1 MSHSIEQQLNRAIY
15 DNFAKGESKHSY
27 KIEHGGSC
35 DAKIFS
41 YSQLNSMKDLAKNF
55 GSFMKQNYPEIR
67 YVKDI
72 NSSQIEA
79 FLREKSSTCKM
90 STLNRYMSNFEK
102 FERCCKE
109 TYPSFKSSFKVDRKA
124 VRLEN
129 QALNKDANAKLR
141 TLVMSNSDFQKV
153 MEKGRDCDSKRAL
166 ECCYLFGLRSEEV
179 VNLRVKDILTCEKV
193 VVEHG
198 KGNRERTIYVTNNEQ
213 RAYLKELVNGLSS
226 TQIMN
231 PNAKIFFVKKDSVNK
246 YLQTNLNKEGI
257 TKYKDSKT
265 GIHAIRKNYATRSY
279 YELREKGFNHEEAWG
294 QVSRDLGHGYERTEL
309 FKVYVGAR
317 SDLE

>member
-27 KIEHGGSC
+27 KNEHGGDC
-35 DAKIFS
+35 GAKIFS
-41 YSQLNSMKDLAKNF
+41 YSQLNSMRDLAHNF
-55 GSFMKQNYPEIR
+55 GTFMKENYPEIKF
-67 YVKDI
+67 VKDI
-72 NSSQIEA
+72 GSSQIEA
-79 FLREKSSTCKM
+79 FLREKSSTCKT

-179 VNLRVKDILTCEKV
+179 VNLRVKDIISGEKV

-198 KGNRERTIYVTNNEQ
+198 KGNRERTIQVTNNDQ
-213 RAYLKELVNGLSS
+213 RVYLNKLIKSIDMVHTSRDS
-226 TQIMN
+226 
-231 PNAKIFFVKKDSVNK
+231 KVFFVKKDSVNN
-246 YLQTNLNKEGI
+246 YLQTNLNKIGI
-257 TKYKDSKT
+257 TKYKESKT

-279 YELREKGFNHEEAWG
+279 YEWRDKGLNHEEAWG